1 MGYYALDD
9 GCAKLNRVAWPRFF
23 TPVLAM
29 SAITA
34 SPLKPLWPKFAY
46 KEHQIT
52 GVRWM
57 LQRESAAGPRG
68 GILCDEMG
76 LGKTIQ
82 MVALMKLGATKPREQ
97 NLLIAPVAVLEQW
110 KTVIRRSG
118 MSVLV
123 PNPSGASWTKEGGG
137 ALGAG
142 SQVHVI
148 GYEAVIRRPT
158 LATVF
163 KWDRVIYDE
172 AHRLASGN
180 SSTEVAKHLKTTH
193 MWMLTGTPI
202 VNQLK
207 DLTTLLEL
215 VGVDVPA
222 TKNIKLLAPIL
233 EKYVIARTMNQLR
246 ASIPDAP
253 PVPVFKTVSLDFKT
267 DDEAEFYKGMSGII
281 TRRWKAL
288 EADGSGAAALE
299 KLKLFMR
306 LRQLSLHPQIYI
318 AARKAAL
325 KSLYARADWEDSS
338 TKFDAIRELV
348 CEAPKSHKWIIFC
361 HFRHEMEMLEQML
374 HAQGAVELVQQYHG
388 GLNASQKQDVLNRT
402 TMPVAAGKQEV
413 LLVQLQSGGTGLNLQ
428 HFDQIIFTG
437 PWWTSALMEQAVGRA
452 VRIGQQKVVTVYHL
466 RLKEEE
472 ALNIDSYM
480 FEKADA
486 KGDLCRKVLESAYS
500 SFKTPEP
507 AKPAKDYR
515 EVLKLVAPFLEP
527 EITLTDIIRENGRP

>member
-1 MGYYALDD
+1 
-9 GCAKLNRVAWPRFF
+9 
-23 TPVLAM
+23 M
-29 SAITA
+29 SAIPA
-34 SPLKPLWPKFAY
+34 IRPLWPKFAY
-46 KEHQIT
+46 KAHQEI
-52 GVRWM
+52 GIRWM
-57 LQRESAAGPRG
+57 LQREASKLSPRG

-82 MVALMKLGATKPREQ
+82 MVAVIKLGATKPREQ
-97 NLLIAPVAVLEQW
+97 TLLVAPVAVLEQW
-110 KTVIRRSG
+110 KVVIRRCGMAVYVPSHSG
-118 MSVLV
+118 V
-123 PNPSGASWTKEGGG
+123 SWMKEGGREMTT
-137 ALGAG
+137 A
-142 SQVHVI
+142 SQVHII
-148 GYEAVIRRPT
+148 GYEAVVRKPS

-163 KWDRVIYDE
+163 KWDRVVYDE

-180 SSTEVAKHLKTTH
+180 SSTEITRLIKAQH

-202 VNQLK
+202 VNKLADLK
-207 DLTTLLEL
+207 TLLEL
-215 VGVDVPA
+215 IGVDVPH
-222 TKNIKLLAPIL
+222 TKDIKLLKPIL
-233 EKYVIARTMNQLR
+233 EQFVIARTMNQLR

-253 PVPVFKTVSLDFKT
+253 PVPVFKTISLEFKT

-288 EADGSGAAALE
+288 DADSGGAAALE

-325 KSLYARADWEDSS
+325 KSMYTRADWENSS
-338 TKFDAIRELV
+338 TKFDAIRDLV
-348 CEAPKSHKWIIFC
+348 NGATESHKWIVFC
-361 HFRHEMEMLEQML
+361 HFRHEMEMLQDML
-374 HAQGAVELVQQYHG
+374 KTQTSVELVQQYHG
-388 GLNASQKQDVLNRT
+388 GLNATQKQDVLNRT
-402 TMPVAAGKQEV
+402 TMPIAEGKQEI

-452 VRIGQQKVVTVYHL
+452 VRIGQRKTVSVYHL

-480 FEKADA
+480 FEKAGA

-500 SFKTPEP
+500 ISETP
-507 AKPAKDYR
+507 KPKDYSA
-515 EVLKLVAPFLEP
+515 VLKLVAPFLGP
-527 EITLTDIIRENGRP
+527 EITLTDIIRENGNP